1 MTKIIAFA
9 GRKQSGKTS
18 CSWFIESLIDR
29 NFQYTTKCKIYSF
42 ADPLKKDIC
51 INILGLTEKQ
61 CYGTDEEKNTLTK
74 IAWKNMPDYDIS
86 WTWDSEYDPSGFM
99 TARQV
104 MQFVGTN
111 IFRKM
116 KYDVWSGAIIK
127 KILEEKYDVAIIADC
142 RFPNEVEAVQ
152 NVGGYVI
159 KLTRNPYNSSH
170 ESEVALDGSIYDQNK
185 FDLII
190 DNANLTIEEQNQ
202 KIFQFLKD
210 KGILPL

>member
-18 CSWFIESLIDR
+18 CAWFIESLIFRD
-29 NFQYTTKCKIYSF
+29 FQYTTKCKVYSF

-61 CYGTDEEKNTLTK
+61 CYGTDEEKNTLTTLR
-74 IAWKNMPDYDIS
+74 WKDMPEYNIS
-86 WTWDSEYDPSGFM
+86 WTFKDDYDQSGFM

-104 MQFVGTN
+104 MQFIGTE
-111 IFRKM
+111 IFRRIKN
-116 KYDVWSGAIIK
+116 DVWCQATIN
-127 KILEEKYDVAIIADC
+127 KINQDNMDVAIIADC
-142 RFPNEVEAVQ
+142 RFPNEVEYIRNA
-152 NVGGYVI
+152 GGYVI
-159 KLTRNPYNSSH
+159 KLMRNPYNSDH
-170 ESEVALDGSIYDQNK
+170 GSEIALDKEYYSEDN

-190 DNANLTIEEQNQ
+190 DNRNLTIDQQNT
-202 KIFQFLKD
+202 IIYNFLKD